1 MMSFS
6 KISLPTAAGAV
17 QSSRY
22 CVTLQENFKK

>member
-17 QSSRY
+17 QGSKFNVQGWQRR
-22 CVTLQENFKK
+22 